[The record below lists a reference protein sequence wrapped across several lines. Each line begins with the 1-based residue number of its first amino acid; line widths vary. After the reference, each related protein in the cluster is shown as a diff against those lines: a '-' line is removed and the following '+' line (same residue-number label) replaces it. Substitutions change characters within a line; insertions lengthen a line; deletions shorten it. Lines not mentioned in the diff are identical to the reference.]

1 MTSLGRRLLAAGA
14 GACLLVC
21 LGAAG
26 PAQADSTPEDIR
38 SWGLTAEQR
47 SDTDLVTAIE
57 DARERLR
64 TSVQSIRTSL
74 RTTVEGIRLDIASE
88 SAAQRIA
95 NKPTHDR
102 ELLMAT
108 AQARSGLQT
117 ARAVY
122 LSTVI
127 AAVAA
132 HAPGQTVPRALLETA
147 SWSGIGDGA
156 WLDPARIRTA

>member
-1 MTSLGRRLLAAGA
+1 MTPRGRRLLAAGA

-21 LGAAG
+21 LGTVT
-26 PAQADSTPEDIR
+26 PAQADSTPDDIR
-38 SWGLTAEQR
+38 SWGLTIDQR
-47 SDTDLVTAIE
+47 SDADLVTAID

-74 RTTVEGIRLDIASE
+74 RTTVEGIRIEIASE
-88 SAAQRIA
+88 NAAQRIA
-95 NKPTHDR
+95 NKPAHDR
-102 ELLMAT
+102 ELLMAV

-127 AAVAA
+127 AAVSA
-132 HAPGQTVPRALLETA
+132 HAPGDIVPRALLETA
-147 SWSGIGDGA
+147 SWSGVGDGT
-156 WLDPARIRTA
+156 WLDPLRIRTS